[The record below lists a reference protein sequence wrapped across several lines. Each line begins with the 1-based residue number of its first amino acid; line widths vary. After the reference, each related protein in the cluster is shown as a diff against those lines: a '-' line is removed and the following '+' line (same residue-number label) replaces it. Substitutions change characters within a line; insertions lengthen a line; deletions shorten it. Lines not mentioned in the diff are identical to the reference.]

1 MRYKTAA
8 GMLQYCID
16 YEDQQGIMS
25 DELPEYFQMLLNA
38 MTPEEDVL
46 VPFVIDRKDVGL
58 RKVEQISAAAV
69 TSERI
74 LVARKKTLGKSVRTI
89 PWKRIEEVAISQ
101 DMPDFDLIHIYTIK
115 EDFVIPLKPEESV
128 KVYDSIID
136 ALKKYRRARL
146 IRRILITIG
155 VIVVAAAAL
164 YITYKLGYLPIKPQP
179 ST

>member
-46 VPFVIDRKDVGL
+46 VPFVIDKKDVGL
-58 RKVEQISAAAV
+58 RKQEQISAAAV
-69 TSERI
+69 TSNRI
-74 LVARKKTLGKSVRTI
+74 MIARKKTLGRSVRSI

-101 DMPDFDLIHIYTIK
+101 DMPDFDLVHIYTTK
-115 EDFVIPLKPEESV
+115 EDFVIPLRPEESV
-128 KVYDSIID
+128 KVYESIVA
-136 ALKKYRRARL
+136 ALKKFRRTRL
-146 IRRILITIG
+146 IRRILITTCI
-155 VIVVAAAAL
+155 IALAAVAL
-164 YITYKLGYLPIKPQP
+164 FITYKLGYLPIKPKA
-179 ST
+179 